1 MDAAEEAARD
11 SRLTIDPDTGRVGTW
26 GTWVATF
33 VVGRSGIAAGGGIRV
48 ALPNRWHQ
56 WLRNSARRLQTVDP
70 TEAFYVTARTSR
82 GRRKAEMRDPQR
94 NDGRVPKGRRQ
105 ADDRVLL

>member
-1 MDAAEEAARD
+1 MGAAQEAANE

-33 VVGRSGIAAGGGIRV
+33 AVGKSGIAAGGGIRV

-56 WLRNSARRLQTVDP
+56 WFRNSARRLQTVDP
-70 TEAFYVTARTSR
+70 GPPAPMSA
-82 GRRKAEMRDPQR
+82 
-94 NDGRVPKGRRQ
+94 
-105 ADDRVLL
+105 